1 MHNNGILLRPVL
13 SIPGSSYYNLN
24 NFLAQFFDKVPRA
37 NIETSTLDARR
48 KLGSII
54 QGPDESIVSLDVKSL
69 YTNVPVNEA
78 IEIALRIQ
86 YSSAHAPEMSR
97 STLKTLL
104 KLAVTNVCFKY
115 NDRWFCQVDG
125 LAMGVLLAVT
135 LNDIWM
141 KSFEHQIKS
150 TKRSSIR
157 SLKMNLT
164 PVLIANVES
173 PIQKKEWIVRNVRM
187 GSIQNAKMLMI
198 NITRK

>member
-24 NFLAQFFDKVPRA
+24 NFLTQLFDKVPGA

-48 KLGSII
+48 KLGSIKLCP
-54 QGPDESIVSLDVKSL
+54 GESIVSLDVKSL

-78 IEIALRIQ
+78 IEIALRSL
-86 YSSAHAPEMSR
+86 YSSAHAPEILR
-97 STLKTLL
+97 STLKTIL
-104 KLAVTNVCFKY
+104 KLAVTNVCLKF
-115 NDRWFCQVDG
+115 NDRWFCQMDS

-164 PVLIANVES
+164 PVLIATVES
-173 PIQKKEWIVRNVRM
+173 PIQKMEWNVRNVRI

-198 NITRK
+198 NFMQK